1 MLKTNTI
8 IVIALYVFTSIPLC
22 GQERKAWEDLN
33 VFKINT
39 EMPRSSFM
47 PYSSARAAAEDRQE
61 ESGLVQSLNGY
72 WKFQLADN
80 PDNTID
86 GFYSD
91 EVAKDDWDSI
101 PVPSDWQFHTVDFP
115 LYTNIIYPFDIDPPN
130 IPKDYNPV
138 GSYFRTFEIDPE
150 WRGKEIF
157 LHFGGVNSAFY
168 VWVNGKQVGYSEG
181 SKTPAEFNITSFLN
195 GSINSIAVQVI
206 RWSDGSYLEDQD
218 FWRLSGIERDV
229 YLFAVPKVAI
239 RDIRVISNL
248 DKSYKNGRLT
258 IETQLRNHF
267 DESQTGFIQYGLYH
281 RGIQVLKKQEP
292 FEVRTNDQALLSFGH
307 ELKSCLPWSAESPN
321 LYELIVTIKDQNHLA
336 THSIR
341 QDVGFRNVEISGGQ
355 LLLNGQPILLK
366 GVNRHEHDP
375 DVGHV
380 ISRESMR
387 KDIELMKQNNIN
399 AVRTSHYPNDPYWYK
414 LCDTYGIYVVDEA
427 NIETHGF
434 GYEIE
439 DTPANKLEF
448 RGMHLD
454 RIERMVRR
462 DKNHPSIILW
472 SLGNEAGDGPTFVD
486 AYNWVKDYDS
496 TRPVLYERAE
506 QMTNT
511 TQKHTD
517 VIPWMYATKG
527 RIANKY
533 LGKYPDRPFIWAEYS
548 HAMGNSNG
556 NLNDLW
562 EMVYSEPQM
571 QGGFIWDFVDQG
583 LAKIDSAGTKYWAYG
598 GDFAPPRYHND
609 NNFVL
614 NGIVNADRTAHP
626 ALEEV
631 KYVYQN
637 AGFAWKNADSFVVE
651 VSNRHFFTNLNKFDF
666 GYQLLEDGVPVLE
679 GRLDIPCAPQESVD
693 AQLPFQSFQFKAD
706 KEYFVNI
713 FGRTKTDLP
722 LVPKNYI
729 LIKGQLPII
738 EMPWRT
744 ELGTSRSSLKLREQG
759 NLLTILAKNVRF
771 VFDKTTGELKSYRLK
786 GTELLHSPPHVN
798 FWRAPTDNDYGNKL
812 PIRSKAWKK
821 ASRERKLIHF
831 DLNRTSNSTILLKST
846 YSIGNINSETVVTY
860 TINAEGEMQIDT
872 HFDYKGALR
881 DAEMPRFGTNF
892 NISKELENVSWYG
905 RGPHENYVDRKSSA
919 FIGIYGKKVADMD
932 FEYGRPQENGYRTDN
947 RWVQFTD
954 NQGEG
959 IEIHGVPKI
968 SFSAHFNP
976 IEDFDDG
983 EAKRQ
988 RHINDIIPRNF
999 ISLNIDYKQMG
1010 VGGDNSWGARTWKKY
1025 QLEPKDYKYSFIVK
1039 PIFN

>member
-1 MLKTNTI
+1 MLKTNSI
-8 IVIALYVFTSIPLC
+8 IVIALYVLMSIPLY
-22 GQERKAWEDLN
+22 GQERKAWEDLS

-39 EMPRSSFM
+39 EIPRSSFV
-47 PYSSARAAAEDRQE
+47 PYTSEDAAMENSWEGSD
-61 ESGLVQSLNGY
+61 LVQTLNGS
-72 WKFQLADN
+72 WKFQLAHS
-80 PDNTID
+80 PSGTID
-86 GFYSD
+86 GFYTD
-91 EVAKDDWDSI
+91 EVAKDEWDSI
-101 PVPSDWQFHTVDFP
+101 PVPSNWQFHTDDFP
-115 LYTNIIYPFDIDPPN
+115 LYTNIIYPFEIDPPN

-138 GSYFRTFEIDPE
+138 GSYFRTFEIDSK
-150 WRGKEIF
+150 WDNKEIF

-168 VWVNGKQVGYSEG
+168 VWINGKLVGYSEG
-181 SKTPAEFNITSFLN
+181 SKTPAEFNISSFLN

-229 YLFAVPKVAI
+229 YLFALPKVAT
-239 RDIRVISNL
+239 RDIRVISEL
-248 DKSYKNGRLT
+248 DDSFKNGRLT
-258 IETQLRNHF
+258 IETQLKNYSKANRK
-267 DESQTGFIQYGLYH
+267 GFISYGVYH
-281 RGIQVLKKQEP
+281 KGVQIFKEQEP
-292 FEVRTNDQALLSFGH
+292 FEINENDEIVTTFSE
-307 ELKSCLPWSAESPN
+307 ELPNCLTWSAETPN
-321 LYELIVTIKDQNHLA
+321 LYELLVTIKDQSQVV

-341 QDVGFRNVEISGGQ
+341 QDVGFRHVEVSGGQ

-375 DVGHV
+375 DAGHV
-380 ISRESMR
+380 ISRESML
-387 KDIELMKQNNIN
+387 KDIELMKKNNIN

-439 DTPANKLEF
+439 DTPANKPEF

-472 SLGNEAGDGPTFVD
+472 SLGNEAGDGPTFVE
-486 AYNWVKDYDS
+486 AYNWVKDYDP

-506 QMTNT
+506 QMTTT

-517 VIPWMYATKG
+517 VIPWMYATKE

-533 LGKYPDRPFIWAEYS
+533 LGKYPERPFIWAEYS

-556 NLNDLW
+556 NLADLW
-562 EMVYSEPQM
+562 ELVHLEPQM

-583 LAKIDSAGTKYWAYG
+583 LTKIDSAGTKYWAYG

-609 NNFVL
+609 KNFVL
-614 NGIVNADRTAHP
+614 NGIVNADRTPHP

-637 AGFAWKNADSFVVE
+637 AGFAWKNTDSFVVE
-651 VSNRHFFTNLNKFDF
+651 VSNRYFFTNLNQFDF
-666 GYQLLEDGVPVLE
+666 GYQLLENGVPLLE
-679 GRLDIPCAPQESVD
+679 GRLDISCAPQESVD
-693 AQLPFQSFQFKAD
+693 VQLPLQSFQFKAD
-706 KEYFVNI
+706 KEYFINI
-713 FGRTKTDLP
+713 FGRTKADSP
-722 LVPKNYI
+722 LIPENHI
-729 LIKGQLPII
+729 LLKGQLSII
-738 EMPWRT
+738 EKHWRP
-744 ELGTSRSSLKLREQG
+744 ELGMSRSSLKLREQG
-759 NLLTILAKNVRF
+759 NLLTILAKNVGF
-771 VFDKTTGELKSYRLK
+771 VFDKTTGELKSYLLK
-786 GTELLHSPPHVN
+786 DTEVLHSPPHVN

-821 ASRERKLIHF
+821 ASKERKLIHF
-831 DLNRTSNSTILLKST
+831 DVQRVSKST
-846 YSIGNINSETVVTY
+846 MIIKSIYTLANINSKTRVTY
-860 TINAEGEMQIDT
+860 TINGQGEMQVDT
-872 HFDYKGALR
+872 QLDYGGSLR

-892 NISKELENVSWYG
+892 MISKNLENVSWYG

-919 FIGIYGKKVADMD
+919 FIGIYRKKVADMD
-932 FEYGRPQENGYRTDN
+932 FEYGRPQENGYRTEN

-954 NQGEG
+954 NQGKG
-959 IEIHGVPKI
+959 IEILGMPKI

-983 EAKRQ
+983 EAKGQ
-988 RHINDIIPRNF
+988 RHINDITPRDF
-999 ISLNIDYKQMG
+999 ISLHIDYKQMG